1 MALIKIG
8 GKEFEVSNEVLTKS
22 IEENAPIEIDSADLS
37 IRTTDEETAF
47 VANIK
52 SASQTAGIEI
62 AVKEARKNLGLDF
75 TGKTV
80 ENLIEAVKVK
90 TLQDAQIEPAEQLKT
105 AMKDIDTLKGTIAT
119 VTAEKEQ
126 IQNQFHGFKT
136 ESIVNNTIASLIPE
150 NTALPKE
157 DMAIL
162 LKNKMK
168 FEVDEMNRVVV
179 RGLDGEVM
187 KNQTTLDP
195 LQPKDV
201 LKTFFDQNP
210 TYLKGASGGAGGS
223 DSAGGSGKLTVEAFI
238 DKKAKEGISHTDP
251 KFMQELEELQKQ
263 GLIEG

>member
-1 MALIKIG
+1 
-8 GKEFEVSNEVLTKS
+8 
-22 IEENAPIEIDSADLS
+22 
-37 IRTTDEETAF
+37 
-47 VANIK
+47 
-52 SASQTAGIEI
+52 
-62 AVKEARKNLGLDF
+62 
-75 TGKTV
+75 
-80 ENLIEAVKVK
+80 
-90 TLQDAQIEPAEQLKT
+90 
-105 AMKDIDTLKGTIAT
+105 
-119 VTAEKEQ
+119 
-126 IQNQFHGFKT
+126 
-136 ESIVNNTIASLIPE
+136 
-150 NTALPKE
+150 
-157 DMAIL
+157 
-162 LKNKMK
+162 MK